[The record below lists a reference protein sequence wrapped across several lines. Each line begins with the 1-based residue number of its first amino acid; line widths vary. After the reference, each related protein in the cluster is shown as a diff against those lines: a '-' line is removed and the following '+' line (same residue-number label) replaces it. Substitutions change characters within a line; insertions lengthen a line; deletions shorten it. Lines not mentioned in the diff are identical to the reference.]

1 MGALFTSR
9 RPPVPSAHAMPPCT
23 CASDDALDWV
33 RLTFRECV
41 STNAQLAGFYLG
53 LLTIASWMCAQI
65 PQLIINARTSSAR
78 GLSPWF
84 LTQWLAGDAFN
95 LIGCVATG
103 DQAPTQTYTAVYFV
117 LSDVAL
123 LTQYV
128 YYEASERRAK
138 KRSDD
143 DEGGDLDGS
152 VYEGLR
158 ESDTESDDDDSET
171 TYDVRRGSMR
181 APLSPVGGFVLAG
194 AAAASIALAATSR
207 ADGGA
212 STSRLLMDDGL
223 PPSDACD
230 YNANPVWMQ
239 HFGRG
244 VGYLAAVF
252 YLGGRV
258 AQIVKNA
265 RRKTVKGLSLT
276 MFALAITANVS
287 YGASVL
293 FGSTSHGDTM
303 RALPWLVG
311 SFGTVALDATILAQS
326 VVFDERR
333 RGRVESTH
341 VDVL

>member
-1 MGALFTSR
+1 
-9 RPPVPSAHAMPPCT
+9 MPPCT
-23 CASDDALDWV
+23 CPSADALDWI

-41 STNAQLAGFYLG
+41 STDAQLVGFYLG
-53 LLTIASWMCAQI
+53 LLTIAAWMCAQI
-65 PQLIINARTSSAR
+65 PQLIMNARTSSAR

-95 LIGCVATG
+95 LIGCIATG

-128 YYEASERRAK
+128 FYESHGDVSSRRSDNDDEVLDDEDGSMYEALRD
-138 KRSDD
+138 SD
-143 DEGGDLDGS
+143 EDG
-152 VYEGLR
+152 
-158 ESDTESDDDDSET
+158 DDDDVET
-171 TYDVRRGSMR
+171 TYDVRRGSTR
-181 APLSPVGGFVLAG
+181 APLSPVGGFVLTG
-194 AAAASIALAATSR
+194 AAVASTVIASMMRSNSDVATSR
-207 ADGGA
+207 V
-212 STSRLLMDDGL
+212 LMDTI
-223 PPSDACD
+223 PSDACD
-230 YNANPVWMQ
+230 YNSNPAWMQ

-258 AQIVKNA
+258 AQIAKNA
-265 RRKTVKGLSLT
+265 QRKNVKGLSLT

-293 FGSTSHGDTM
+293 FGISSRGDIM

-311 SFGTVALDATILAQS
+311 SFGTVALDTTILVQS
-326 VVFDERR
+326 VVFNERR
-333 RGRVESTH
+333 RIATSA
-341 VDVL
+341 DAL

>member
-1 MGALFTSR
+1 
-9 RPPVPSAHAMPPCT
+9 MPPCT
-23 CASDDALDWV
+23 CASDDALDWI

-65 PQLIINARTSSAR
+65 PQLVINARTSSAR

-128 YYEASERRAK
+128 YYESERRAK
-138 KRSDD
+138 RRGESDD
-143 DEGGDLDGS
+143 DEDGGSDGS

-158 ESDTESDDDDSET
+158 GSDTESDDDDGET

-194 AAAASIALAATSR
+194 ATVASIALAAMTASR
-207 ADGGA
+207 TNGGA
-212 STSRLLMDDGL
+212 SMSRVLIDDGL

-230 YNANPVWMQ
+230 FNANPVWMQ

-265 RRKTVKGLSLT
+265 RRKTVEGLSLT

-293 FGSTSHGDTM
+293 FGSTSRGDTV

-326 VVFDERR
+326 VVFNERR
-333 RGRVESTH
+333 RGRVESTS
-341 VDVL
+341 VDAL

>member
-1 MGALFTSR
+1 M
-9 RPPVPSAHAMPPCT
+9 
-23 CASDDALDWV
+23 
-33 RLTFRECV
+33 
-41 STNAQLAGFYLG
+41 
-53 LLTIASWMCAQI
+53 
-65 PQLIINARTSSAR
+65 
-78 GLSPWF
+78 
-84 LTQWLAGDAFN
+84 
-95 LIGCVATG
+95 
-103 DQAPTQTYTAVYFV
+103 
-117 LSDVAL
+117 LSDVAV

-128 YYEASERRAK
+128 YYESERAK
-138 KRSDD
+138 RRSDD
-143 DEGGDLDGS
+143 DEGGSDGLL
-152 VYEGLR
+152 YEGLR
-158 ESDTESDDDDSET
+158 ESDTDSDDDDDET

-194 AAAASIALAATSR
+194 ATVASTVLAATSR
-207 ADGGA
+207 SNGSA

-223 PPSDACD
+223 PSDACD
-230 YNANPVWMQ
+230 FNSNPVWMQ

-258 AQIVKNA
+258 AQIVKNS

-276 MFALAITANVS
+276 MFSLAITANVS

-326 VVFDERR
+326 VVFTERHQV
-333 RGRVESTH
+333 GVASTS
-341 VDVL
+341 VDAL

>member
-1 MGALFTSR
+1 MS
-9 RPPVPSAHAMPPCT
+9 PCT
-23 CASDDALDWV
+23 CASDDALDWI

-65 PQLIINARTSSAR
+65 PQLVINARTSSAR

-95 LIGCVATG
+95 LIGCLATG

-128 YYEASERRAK
+128 YYESERAK
-138 KRSDD
+138 RRSDD
-143 DEGGDLDGS
+143 DEGGSDGLL
-152 VYEGLR
+152 YEGLR
-158 ESDTESDDDDSET
+158 ESDTDSDDDDDET

-194 AAAASIALAATSR
+194 ATVASTVLAATSR
-207 ADGGA
+207 SNGGA
-212 STSRLLMDDGL
+212 STSKLLMDDGL
-223 PPSDACD
+223 PSDACD
-230 YNANPVWMQ
+230 FNSNPVWMQ

-258 AQIVKNA
+258 AQIVKNS

-276 MFALAITANVS
+276 MFSLAITANVS

-326 VVFDERR
+326 VVFTERHQV
-333 RGRVESTH
+333 GVASTS
-341 VDVL
+341 VDAL